1 MDTNLEWTNIP
12 FSVLGIT
19 LSTNLQEIPELNYD
33 DRLTDMRK
41 VILHWKR
48 RNLTVL
54 GKITVVKTILL
65 SKFTYLFLS
74 IPSPPAIFIKNLES
88 LIFEFIWNGK
98 IDRISRNQLAK

>member
-1 MDTNLEWTNIP
+1 MDKNLEWTNSP

-33 DRLTDMRK
+33 DRMRK
-41 VILHWKR
+41 SILHWKR

-65 SKFTYLFLS
+65 SKFTYLLLS
-74 IPSPPAIFIKNLES
+74 IPSSAIFIKNLES
-88 LIFEFIWNGK
+88 IIFEFIWNGK
-98 IDRISRNQLAK
+98 IDRISRNQLVKDY